1 MDSEKIH
8 GYEVDTIE
16 LKKLMIENH
25 IDTIDEFSAKIGVN
39 RNTLAD
45 VINGRSYPS
54 SIVMQKIA
62 LEFRLTHDFAGKIFF
77 KEKLA

>member
-1 MDSEKIH
+1 MQNNII

-16 LKKLMIENH
+16 LKKMMVEKH
-25 IDTIDEFSAKIGVN
+25 IDTIDEFSTKADVN

-54 SIVMQKIA
+54 SNVMLKIA
-62 LEFRLTHDFAGKIFF
+62 MTLRMSCDSAGKIFF